1 MFDKYVYV
9 FVDALLPRIALP
21 CKDTRAL
28 LVVARERTLRA
39 VLADAV
45 ERDALFVATRE
56 TTLRDVVPRDV
67 VVVRGDAVVARDVV
81 VAARDADVVVGV
93 AVPVAVRET
102 AARDET
108 LRAVVPVDVSRET
121 VLAESLRDVAAR
133 DVRDVLPARD
143 ACGVATAA
151 WVAEIGAI
159 GSAKTARM
167 DNKVEQTKNA
177 PANKNTVPTAFLQK
191 SAILRLFINYSP
203 VFRGT
208 PENPLV

>member
-1 MFDKYVYV
+1 MFDRYVYV
-9 FVDALLPRIALP
+9 FVEALLPRIALP

-28 LVVARERTLRA
+28 LAVARERTLRA
-39 VLADAV
+39 ALADAV

-56 TTLRDVVPRDV
+56 TTLRDDVPRDV
-67 VVVRGDAVVARDVV
+67 VAVRGDDVVARDD
-81 VAARDADVVVGV
+81 VAARDEDAVVP

-108 LRAVVPVDVSRET
+108 LRAVVADDVPRET
-121 VLAESLRDVAAR
+121 VFAEFLRDVAAR
-133 DVRDVLPARD
+133 DARDVLPARD
-143 ACGVATAA
+143 ACGVATAV

-159 GSAKTARM
+159 GSAKTARI

-203 VFRGT
+203 VFREN